1 MRDDRRFIE
10 ETFPVKAVSQHAAK
24 EKNIRHG
31 HISTLHIWWARRPLA
46 ASRATAY
53 AALVPPPADALAWQ
67 TQSEFIADL
76 SRWERALD
84 APLLQRARRAIYA
97 AHAERLSAEL
107 GRPVSVDDIEA
118 GRVPP
123 PRVLD
128 PFSGGGSYPLE
139 ALRLGC
145 DAYAND
151 YNPVAALILKATLEY
166 PQRFGG
172 NGLGKRTRIDT
183 DGTDRHGF
191 KKNIREHPSDPCQ
204 SVVYSDPCQSVVHPE
219 RLGQTEMFSR
229 DAPVNPLPAA
239 VKQWGEWVLN
249 EARRELA
256 PFYPSSGANPVVG
269 YIWARTLPC
278 QNPSCGVDIP
288 LMRQFW
294 LAKKDRKQVAL
305 CIVKRTRIDTD
316 VGNRTRIH
324 TDVTGEHG
332 LGNRTRIHTDVTD
345 EHGLSNKNIR
355 EHPSDPCQSVVHS
368 DSVSESCQSV
378 VNLNRTRMDTDAT
391 DEHGSHKNIREH
403 PSDPCKSV
411 VYPNPVAF
419 EIVGDGYAPWPPGF
433 DPERGTVKGAVVT
446 CPVCGAT
453 IDAATTRRLFRA
465 GRAGQRM
472 VAVVTTD
479 TEADGRAS
487 GGKTYRLPTADDLDA
502 YRAAEAALHAT
513 CERLRAAWGMEPVPD
528 EPTPEGKG
536 SGAERAFSIQNYGLN
551 TWGDLFNPRQALA
564 LITFADAVRRAHAQM
579 LACGY
584 PQEFATAV
592 TCYLALVLS
601 RHSSYNASLC
611 WWEPLG
617 ERSFNVFGRQALPM
631 VFDYAEQV
639 PFSSLTGSWKLQ
651 VEVACEIIDHLTRI
665 PPLPGRERAQ
675 TQTDGTESRGLI
687 RDHPSNPWQSVVAA
701 HPRQSVVHS
710 VTHASAT
717 RLPYPD
723 GFFDAVLTDPPY
735 YDNVPYSY
743 LSDFFYVWLKRSIG
757 HLHPDLFTT
766 PLTPKAGEIVA
777 YAHGE
782 GGFEAGKR
790 FFEEQLA
797 AAFREMARVL
807 KPGGIAVVVYAHKS
821 TAGWETVINALLD
834 SGLVVNAAWPLNTEM
849 QTRLR
854 SNESA
859 ALASSIYIVAR
870 KAARRAT
877 GFVNE
882 VRAELRRVMH
892 RKLDRLWAEGVGGAD
907 FFIAAIGAGIEVFGA
922 YEQVIDYEGHVIRAD
937 RLLDE
942 VRALATDFA
951 VQRILQNGFAAEIS
965 PLTRLYLLWRWN
977 YKEAPLP
984 FDEARKLAQSCGL
997 DIAETWS
1004 RHGAVRKQKEFV
1016 RLLGPHERRLEEL
1029 DDPRDLVDVL
1039 HRALLLW
1046 EKGKRA
1052 DLVQTLVAG
1061 GRSEVFYRVAQAISE
1076 TLPVESREKKLL
1088 DGFLAGR
1095 ERLRAEVEQAAA
1107 QMRMDLE

>member
-1 MRDDRRFIE
+1 MHDDRRFIE

-76 SRWERALD
+76 SRWEHALN
-84 APLLQRARRAIYA
+84 APLLERARRAIYA

-107 GRPVSVDDIEA
+107 GRPVSVADIEA

-229 DAPVNPLPAA
+229 DAPVNPLLAA

-249 EARRELA
+249 EARKELA
-256 PFYPSSGANPVVG
+256 PFYPSSGADPVVG

-278 QNPSCGVDIP
+278 QNPACGVDIP

-294 LAKKDRKQVAL
+294 LAKKEKKNVAL

-378 VNLNRTRMDTDAT
+378 VNLNRTRIDTDVT
-391 DEHGSHKNIREH
+391 DEHGLRNKNIREH

-433 DPERGTVKGAVVT
+433 DPEHGTVRGAVVT

-465 GRAGQRM
+465 GKAGQRM
-472 VAVVTTD
+472 VAVV
-479 TEADGRAS
+479 EAGQ
-487 GGKTYRLPTADDLDA
+487 GGKTYRLPTAADLDA
-502 YRAAEAALHAT
+502 CRAAEAALHAT
-513 CERLRAAWGMEPVPD
+513 CERLRTAWGMEPMPD
-528 EPTPEGKG
+528 EPLPPQGTLGF
-536 SGAERAFSIQNYGLN
+536 RIQGYGLE

-592 TCYLALVLS
+592 ATYLGLS
-601 RHSSYNASLC
+601 LDMLAAFTNSLAR
-611 WWEPLG
+611 WENTSEIIKNL
-617 ERSFNVFGRQALPM
+617 FARQALPM
-631 VFDYAEQV
+631 LWDYAEAN
-639 PFSSLTGSWKLQ
+639 PLCDSSGSFSTGQEYYLKVL
-651 VEVACEIIDHLTRI
+651 DHLTRI
-665 PPLPGRERAQ
+665 PPLPGRERPHSQ
-675 TQTDGTESRGLI
+675 PLPHLGGGER
-687 RDHPSNPWQSVVAA
+687 P
-701 HPRQSVVHS
+701 HPRPLPHFGGGEIPPYPLVGEGDQGGEGVR

-757 HLHPDLFTT
+757 QLHPDLFTT

-882 VRAELRRVMH
+882 VRAELRAVMH

-1052 DLVQTLVAG
+1052 DLVQTLVAS

>member
-1 MRDDRRFIE
+1 M
-10 ETFPVKAVSQHAAK
+10 
-24 EKNIRHG
+24 
-31 HISTLHIWWARRPLA
+31 
-46 ASRATAY
+46 
-53 AALVPPPADALAWQ
+53 
-67 TQSEFIADL
+67 
-76 SRWERALD
+76 
-84 APLLQRARRAIYA
+84 
-97 AHAERLSAEL
+97 
-107 GRPVSVDDIEA
+107 
-118 GRVPP
+118 
-123 PRVLD
+123 
-128 PFSGGGSYPLE
+128 
-139 ALRLGC
+139 
-145 DAYAND
+145 
-151 YNPVAALILKATLEY
+151 
-166 PQRFGG
+166 
-172 NGLGKRTRIDT
+172 
-183 DGTDRHGF
+183 
-191 KKNIREHPSDPCQ
+191 
-204 SVVYSDPCQSVVHPE
+204 
-219 RLGQTEMFSR
+219 
-229 DAPVNPLPAA
+229 
-239 VKQWGEWVLN
+239 GEWVLH
-249 EARRELA
+249 EARKELA
-256 PFYPSSGANPVVG
+256 PFYPSSGADPVVG

-278 QNPSCGVDIP
+278 QNPSCGVEIP

-294 LAKKDRKQVAL
+294 LAKNDRKQVAL

-316 VGNRTRIH
+316 V
-324 TDVTGEHG
+324 
-332 LGNRTRIHTDVTD
+332 TD
-345 EHGLSNKNIR
+345 EHGLRNKNIR

-453 IDAATTRRLFRA
+453 MDASTTRRLFRA
-465 GRAGQRM
+465 GKAGQRM
-472 VAVVTTD
+472 VAVVTTGVGAHD
-479 TEADGRAS
+479 SAS
-487 GGKTYRLPTADDLDA
+487 GGKTYRLPTADDLNA

-513 CERLRAAWGMEPVPD
+513 CERLRAAWGMEPMPD
-528 EPTPEGKG
+528 EPLPPQGTLGF
-536 SGAERAFSIQNYGLN
+536 RIQGYGLE

-564 LITFADAVRRAHAQM
+564 LITFVDAVRRAHAQM
-579 LACGY
+579 LAQGY
-584 PQEFATAV
+584 AEEFATAV
-592 TCYLALVLS
+592 TTYLGMALS
-601 RHSSYNASLC
+601 RLVDKNSVLC
-611 WWEPLG
+611 RVIVQTEAIG
-617 ERSFNVFGRQALPM
+617 FTFARQALPM
-631 VFDYAEQV
+631 LWDYIEMNPLEHASGWEETLGNV
-639 PFSSLTGSWKLQ
+639 MSNL
-651 VEVACEIIDHLTRI
+651 DHLTRI

-882 VRAELRRVMH
+882 VRAELRAVMH

-997 DIAETWS
+997 DLAETWS
-1004 RHGAVRKQKEFV
+1004 KRGAVRKQKEFV

-1095 ERLRAEVEQAAA
+1095 ERLRAEVEQTAS
-1107 QMRMDLE
+1107 QMRIDF

>member
-1 MRDDRRFIE
+1 MHDDRRFIE

-67 TQSEFIADL
+67 TQSAFIADL
-76 SRWERALD
+76 SRWEHALD
-84 APLLQRARRAIYA
+84 VPLLERARRAIYA

-172 NGLGKRTRIDT
+172 NGLGNRTRMNTDGTDEHGLGNRTRIDT
-183 DGTDRHGF
+183 DVTDRHGF
-191 KKNIREHPSDPCQ
+191 KKNIREHP
-204 SVVYSDPCQSVVHPE
+204 SDPCQSVVHPE

-229 DAPVNPLPAA
+229 DAPVNPLLAA
-239 VKQWGEWVLN
+239 VKQWGEWVLH
-249 EARRELA
+249 EARKELA
-256 PFYPSSGANPVVG
+256 PFYPSSGAAPVVG

-305 CIVKRTRIDTD
+305 CIVKRTQIDTD

-403 PSDPCKSV
+403 PSDPCQSV
-411 VYPNPVAF
+411 VHYDQVAF
-419 EIVGDGYAPWPPGF
+419 EIVEDGYASWPAGF

-472 VAVVTTD
+472 VAVV
-479 TEADGRAS
+479 EAGK
-487 GGKTYRLPTADDLDA
+487 GGKTYRLPTDADLDA
-502 YRAAEAALHAT
+502 CRAAAAALDAA

-528 EPTPEGKG
+528 EPIPTTELRRISVPL
-536 SGAERAFSIQNYGLN
+536 FGLEK
-551 TWGDLFNPRQALA
+551 WCDLFNPRQALA
-564 LITFADAVRRAHAQM
+564 LITFVDAVRRAHAQM
-579 LACGY
+579 LAQGY
-584 PQEFATAV
+584 PEDFAKAV
-592 TCYLALVLS
+592 VTYLGLAVNKLATYSCNLVRWRGDVLS
-601 RHSSYNASLC
+601 F
-611 WWEPLG
+611 
-617 ERSFNVFGRQALPM
+617 ERAFDRQALPM
-631 VFDYAEQV
+631 VWDYGEIN
-639 PFSSLTGSWKLQ
+639 PFSGARGEWDVSGICLVL
-651 VEVACEIIDHLTRI
+651 DHLTRM
-665 PPLPGRERAQ
+665 PPLPGGGRAQ

-735 YDNVPYSY
+735 YDSVPYSH
-743 LSDFFYVWLKRSIG
+743 LSDFFYVWLKRTVG
-757 HLHPDLFTT
+757 HLYPDLFVT
-766 PLTPKAGEIVA
+766 PLSPKNEEIVQDRQHTLSRSTKDKA
-777 YAHGE
+777 
-782 GGFEAGKR
+782 
-790 FFEEQLA
+790 FFERNLTL
-797 AAFREMARVL
+797 AFREIYRVL

-849 QTRLR
+849 GSRLNA
-854 SNESA
+854 NETA

-882 VRAELRRVMH
+882 VRAELRAVMH
-892 RKLDRLWAEGVGGAD
+892 RKLDRLWAEGIGGAD

-1004 RHGAVRKQKEFV
+1004 KHGAVRKQKEFV

-1052 DLVQTLVAG
+1052 DLVQTLVAS

>member
-107 GRPVSVDDIEA
+107 GRPVCVDDIEA

-123 PRVLD
+123 PRILD
-128 PFSGGGSYPLE
+128 PFAGGGSYPLE

-191 KKNIREHPSDPCQ
+191 KKNIRDHPSDPCQ
-204 SVVYSDPCQSVVHPE
+204 SVVHTDPCQSVVHPE
-219 RLGQTEMFSR
+219 SFGQTEMFSR
-229 DAPVNPLPAA
+229 DAPGNPLLAA

-249 EARRELA
+249 EARKELA
-256 PFYPSSGANPVVG
+256 PFYPSSGAATVVG

-305 CIVKRTRIDTD
+305 CIVKRTQIDTD

-345 EHGLSNKNIR
+345 EHGLRNKNIR

-419 EIVGDGYAPWPPGF
+419 EIVGDGYAPRPPGF
-433 DPERGTVKGAVVT
+433 DPEHGTVRGAVVT

-513 CERLRAAWGMEPVPD
+513 CERLRTAWGMEPMPD
-528 EPTPEGKG
+528 EPLPPQGTLGF
-536 SGAERAFSIQNYGLN
+536 RIQGYGLE

-579 LACGY
+579 LAQGY
-584 PQEFATAV
+584 PEDFAKAV
-592 TCYLALVLS
+592 VTYLGLAVNKLATYSCNLVRWRGDVLS
-601 RHSSYNASLC
+601 F
-611 WWEPLG
+611 
-617 ERSFNVFGRQALPM
+617 ERAFDRQALPM
-631 VFDYAEQV
+631 VWDYGEIN
-639 PFSSLTGSWKLQ
+639 PFSGARGEWDVSGICLVL
-651 VEVACEIIDHLTRI
+651 DHLTRI

-1095 ERLRAEVEQAAA
+1095 ERLRAEVEQTAA
-1107 QMRMDLE
+1107 QMRIDF

>member
-1 MRDDRRFIE
+1 V
-10 ETFPVKAVSQHAAK
+10 THLAV
-24 EKNIRHG
+24 
-31 HISTLHIWWARRPLA
+31 
-46 ASRATAY
+46 
-53 AALVPPPADALAWQ
+53 
-67 TQSEFIADL
+67 F
-76 SRWERALD
+76 
-84 APLLQRARRAIYA
+84 RRAKNTT
-97 AHAERLSAEL
+97 LK
-107 GRPVSVDDIEA
+107 
-118 GRVPP
+118 
-123 PRVLD
+123 VL
-128 PFSGGGSYPLE
+128 
-139 ALRLGC
+139 
-145 DAYAND
+145 
-151 YNPVAALILKATLEY
+151 
-166 PQRFGG
+166 
-172 NGLGKRTRIDT
+172 
-183 DGTDRHGF
+183 
-191 KKNIREHPSDPCQ
+191 
-204 SVVYSDPCQSVVHPE
+204 
-219 RLGQTEMFSR
+219 
-229 DAPVNPLPAA
+229 
-239 VKQWGEWVLN
+239 
-249 EARRELA
+249 
-256 PFYPSSGANPVVG
+256 
-269 YIWARTLPC
+269 
-278 QNPSCGVDIP
+278 
-288 LMRQFW
+288 
-294 LAKKDRKQVAL
+294 
-305 CIVKRTRIDTD
+305 
-316 VGNRTRIH
+316 
-324 TDVTGEHG
+324 
-332 LGNRTRIHTDVTD
+332 
-345 EHGLSNKNIR
+345 
-355 EHPSDPCQSVVHS
+355 
-368 DSVSESCQSV
+368 
-378 VNLNRTRMDTDAT
+378 
-391 DEHGSHKNIREH
+391 
-403 PSDPCKSV
+403 
-411 VYPNPVAF
+411 
-419 EIVGDGYAPWPPGF
+419 
-433 DPERGTVKGAVVT
+433 
-446 CPVCGAT
+446 
-453 IDAATTRRLFRA
+453 
-465 GRAGQRM
+465 
-472 VAVVTTD
+472 
-479 TEADGRAS
+479 
-487 GGKTYRLPTADDLDA
+487 
-502 YRAAEAALHAT
+502 
-513 CERLRAAWGMEPVPD
+513 
-528 EPTPEGKG
+528 
-536 SGAERAFSIQNYGLN
+536 
-551 TWGDLFNPRQALA
+551 
-564 LITFADAVRRAHAQM
+564 
-579 LACGY
+579 
-584 PQEFATAV
+584 
-592 TCYLALVLS
+592 
-601 RHSSYNASLC
+601 
-611 WWEPLG
+611 
-617 ERSFNVFGRQALPM
+617 
-631 VFDYAEQV
+631 
-639 PFSSLTGSWKLQ
+639 
-651 VEVACEIIDHLTRI
+651 DHLTRI
-665 PPLPGRERAQ
+665 PPLPGGGRPHPQPLPHHGGGERPHPQ
-675 TQTDGTESRGLI
+675 PLPQDGGGEI
-687 RDHPSNPWQSVVAA
+687 PPSPLVGEGGQGGEGA
-701 HPRQSVVHS
+701 R

-757 HLHPDLFTT
+757 QIHPDLFTT

-882 VRAELRRVMH
+882 VRAELRAVMH

-1004 RHGAVRKQKEFV
+1004 KHGAVRKQKEFV

-1052 DLVQTLVAG
+1052 DLV
-1061 GRSEVFYRVAQAISE
+1061 
-1076 TLPVESREKKLL
+1076 
-1088 DGFLAGR
+1088 
-1095 ERLRAEVEQAAA
+1095 LRAEVEQAAA

>member
-84 APLLQRARRAIYA
+84 APLLERARRAIYA

-183 DGTDRHGF
+183 DVTDRHGF
-191 KKNIREHPSDPCQ
+191 KKNIRDHPSDPCQ

-229 DAPVNPLPAA
+229 DAPVNPLLAA

-249 EARRELA
+249 EARKELA

-278 QNPSCGVDIP
+278 QNPACGVDIP

-345 EHGLSNKNIR
+345 EHGLRNKNIR

-403 PSDPCKSV
+403 PSDPCQSV
-411 VYPNPVAF
+411 VNYDPVAF
-419 EIVGDGYAPWPPGF
+419 EIVGDGYAPWSAGF

-472 VAVVTTD
+472 VAVV
-479 TEADGRAS
+479 EAGQ
-487 GGKTYRLPTADDLDA
+487 GGKTYRLPTAADLDA
-502 YRAAEAALHAT
+502 CRAAVAALDAA

-528 EPTPEGKG
+528 EPIPTRQHEVDRLPM
-536 SGAERAFSIQNYGLN
+536 YGMKS
-551 TWGDLFNPRQALA
+551 WGDVFNPRQALA
-564 LITFADAVRRAHAQM
+564 LITFADAVRRAHTQM
-579 LACGY
+579 LAQGY
-584 PQEFATAV
+584 AEEFATAV
-592 TCYLALVLS
+592 TTYLGLS
-601 RHSSYNASLC
+601 LDMLAAFTNSLAR
-611 WWEPLG
+611 WENTSEAIKHL
-617 ERSFNVFGRQALPM
+617 FARQALPM
-631 VFDYAEQV
+631 LWDYAEAN
-639 PFSSLTGSWKLQ
+639 PLCDSSGSFSTGQEYYLKVL
-651 VEVACEIIDHLTRI
+651 DHLTRI
-665 PPLPGRERAQ
+665 SPLPGGGR
-675 TQTDGTESRGLI
+675 
-687 RDHPSNPWQSVVAA
+687 P
-701 HPRQSVVHS
+701 HPRPLPQDGGGEIPPSPRVGEGGQGGEGAR

-735 YDNVPYSY
+735 YNNVSYSY

-757 HLHPDLFTT
+757 QIHPDLFAT
-766 PLTPKAGEIVA
+766 PLTPKADEIVA

-790 FFEEQLA
+790 FFEERLA

-849 QTRLR
+849 QSRLLA
-854 SNESA
+854 NETA

-977 YKEAPLP
+977 HKEAPLP

-1004 RHGAVRKQKEFV
+1004 KHGAVRKQKEFV

-1039 HRALLLW
+1039 HRAPLLW

-1052 DLVQTLVAG
+1052 DLVQTLVAS

-1095 ERLRAEVEQAAA
+1095 ERLRAEVEQTAA
-1107 QMRMDLE
+1107 QMRIDF

>member
-1 MRDDRRFIE
+1 MHDDRRFIE

-76 SRWERALD
+76 SRWEHALD
-84 APLLQRARRAIYA
+84 VPLLERARRAIYA

-191 KKNIREHPSDPCQ
+191 KKNIRDHPSDPCQ
-204 SVVYSDPCQSVVHPE
+204 SVVHTDPCQSVVHPE
-219 RLGQTEMFSR
+219 SFGQTEMFSR
-229 DAPVNPLPAA
+229 DAPGNPLLAA
-239 VKQWGEWVLN
+239 VKQWGEWVLH
-249 EARRELA
+249 EARKELA
-256 PFYPSSGANPVVG
+256 PFYPSSGAATVVG

-316 VGNRTRIH
+316 V
-324 TDVTGEHG
+324 TDEHG
-332 LGNRTRIHTDVTD
+332 LGNRTRI
-345 EHGLSNKNIR
+345 
-355 EHPSDPCQSVVHS
+355 
-368 DSVSESCQSV
+368 
-378 VNLNRTRMDTDAT
+378 DTDAT

-419 EIVGDGYAPWPPGF
+419 EIVGDGYASWPPGF
-433 DPERGTVKGAVVT
+433 DPEHGTVRGAVVT

-465 GRAGQRM
+465 GKAGQRM
-472 VAVVTTD
+472 VAVV
-479 TEADGRAS
+479 EAGQ
-487 GGKTYRLPTADDLDA
+487 GGKTYRLPTDADLDA
-502 YRAAEAALHAT
+502 CRAAEAALDAA
-513 CERLRAAWGMEPVPD
+513 CERLRTAWGMEPVPD
-528 EPTPEGKG
+528 EPIPTTELRRISVPL
-536 SGAERAFSIQNYGLN
+536 FGLE

-564 LITFADAVRRAHAQM
+564 LITFADAVRRAHTQM

-592 TCYLALVLS
+592 TTYLGLS
-601 RHSSYNASLC
+601 LDMLAAFTNSLAR
-611 WWEPLG
+611 WENTSEAIKNL
-617 ERSFNVFGRQALPM
+617 FARQALPM
-631 VFDYAEQV
+631 LWDYAEAN
-639 PFSSLTGSWKLQ
+639 PLCDSSGSFSTGQEYYLKVL
-651 VEVACEIIDHLTRI
+651 DHLTRI
-665 PPLPGRERAQ
+665 PPLPGRERPHSQ
-675 TQTDGTESRGLI
+675 PLPHLGGGER
-687 RDHPSNPWQSVVAA
+687 P
-701 HPRQSVVHS
+701 HPRPLPHFGGGEIPPYPLVGEGDQGGEGVR

-757 HLHPDLFTT
+757 QIHPDLFAT

-807 KPGGIAVVVYAHKS
+807 KPGGITVVVYAHKS

-854 SNESA
+854 ANESA

-882 VRAELRRVMH
+882 VRAELRAVMH

-1052 DLVQTLVAG
+1052 DLVQTLVAS

-1107 QMRMDLE
+1107 QMRMDF

>member
-1 MRDDRRFIE
+1 MHDDRRFIE

-67 TQSEFIADL
+67 TQSDFIADL

-107 GRPVSVDDIEA
+107 GRPVSVADIEA

-229 DAPVNPLPAA
+229 DAPVNPLLAA

-249 EARRELA
+249 EARKELA
-256 PFYPSSGANPVVG
+256 PFYPSSGADPVVG

-278 QNPSCGVDIP
+278 QNPACGVDIP

-316 VGNRTRIH
+316 V
-324 TDVTGEHG
+324 TDEHG
-332 LGNRTRIHTDVTD
+332 LGNRTRIDTDVTD
-345 EHGLSNKNIR
+345 EHGLRN
-355 EHPSDPCQSVVHS
+355 
-368 DSVSESCQSV
+368 
-378 VNLNRTRMDTDAT
+378 
-391 DEHGSHKNIREH
+391 KNIREH

-472 VAVVTTD
+472 VAVV
-479 TEADGRAS
+479 EAGK
-487 GGKTYRLPTADDLDA
+487 GGKTYRLPTDADLDA
-502 YRAAEAALHAT
+502 YRAAVAALDVKCT
-513 CERLRAAWGMEPVPD
+513 QLRAAWGMEPVPD
-528 EPTPEGKG
+528 EPIPTRQHEVDRLPM
-536 SGAERAFSIQNYGLN
+536 YGMKS
-551 TWGDLFNPRQALA
+551 WGDVFNPRQALA
-564 LITFADAVRRAHAQM
+564 LITFADAVRRAHTQM

-592 TCYLALVLS
+592 ATYLGLS
-601 RHSSYNASLC
+601 LDMLAAFTNSLAR
-611 WWEPLG
+611 WENTSEIIKNL
-617 ERSFNVFGRQALPM
+617 FARQALPM
-631 VFDYAEQV
+631 LWDYAEAN
-639 PFSSLTGSWKLQ
+639 PLCDSSGSFSTGQEYYLKVL
-651 VEVACEIIDHLTRI
+651 DHLTRI
-665 PPLPGRERAQ
+665 PPLPGRERPHSQ
-675 TQTDGTESRGLI
+675 PLPHLGGGERP
-687 RDHPSNPWQSVVAA
+687 HPQPLPQNGGGELPPSPLVGEGGQGGEGA
-701 HPRQSVVHS
+701 R

-735 YDNVPYSY
+735 YNNVSYSY

-757 HLHPDLFTT
+757 QIHPDLFAT

-807 KPGGIAVVVYAHKS
+807 KPGGITVVVYAHKS

-849 QTRLR
+849 QSRLLA
-854 SNESA
+854 NETA

-882 VRAELRRVMH
+882 VRAELRAVMH

-1004 RHGAVRKQKEFV
+1004 KHGAVRKQKEFV